1 MTTEKAIK
9 RLNQLIN
16 NEDFELMVLK
26 TDIEAISTGIT
37 ALKVLDFLVNVIPP
51 NEMEKYR
58 DMYNCSLD
66 KNNC

>member
-26 TDIEAISTGIT
+26 SDIEAISTGIT
-37 ALKVLDFLVNVIPP
+37 ALKVLDFLVNVIPT

-58 DMYNCSLD
+58 DMYNCSID
-66 KNNC
+66 KNKC

>member
-1 MTTEKAIK
+1 MTTGADIK
-9 RLNQLIN
+9 RLNKLIN
-16 NEDFELMVLK
+16 NEDFQCLVLK
-26 TDIEAISTGIT
+26 SDIDAIGTAIT

-58 DMYNCSLD
+58 DMYNCSGD